1 VAIKGGIAHGEAVSF
16 ETMLTMPTLQDIQS
30 QIVGMIMG
38 PASQIAGCLMG
49 PVSQVASQ
57 VQQISEKKEEAPAA

>member
-1 VAIKGGIAHGEAVSF
+1 
-16 ETMLTMPTLQDIQS
+16 
-30 QIVGMIMG
+30 MILG

-57 VQQISEKKEEAPAA
+57 VQQISEKKEEGATAPPA